1 MMSALCAGC
10 ARRSN
15 DERQALENQ
24 TKRSVSLRPPMHPRL
39 CCTRNSSGSAALPTQ
54 NARESAMEPLLQ
66 ASSHSSEGR
75 QDVYQTHIAP
85 HAPHGAPG
93 LSFSQKKYFSS
104 CAQLHRARQ
113 CSVAHVRILQYTNRF
128 RFCIA
133 RRDLHAAHC
142 QPNIPVGRGAAST
155 AWRAARRRAGRL

>member
-1 MMSALCAGC
+1 MCALR
-10 ARRSN
+10 ARRSTMSDKN
-15 DERQALENQ
+15 LK
-24 TKRSVSLRPPMHPRL
+24 TKRNEAYRCDHR
-39 CCTRNSSGSAALPTQ
+39 CTRGSAARAIPVVLLPTQ
-54 NARESAMEPLLQ
+54 NARESAVEPLLQ
-66 ASSHSSEGR
+66 ASPHSSEGR